1 MNNFNPQPPL
11 KPTPLPTVPG
21 ATDDTPWGFYWSI
34 AGDGGIASRSS
45 SSWLYNSDL
54 SDLWK
59 LYSIQQNIEAV
70 EWAVEVTT
78 EAAAKWTQEKID
90 KLEDVAKK
98 TGTKIK
104 VISINAFETAVEVA
118 DFVTDNAKNAIWEYA
133 TSGEYGPFGVLKLF
147 INSEAI
153 TTINIDIPVDAN
165 SMRLSFEY
173 LLADKGCILEV
184 FINDISV
191 YQASSNDFLGEGMQD
206 SDWIDVSSWSGKQVK
221 LSFRL
226 SNPID
231 GKQGVVALD
240 DLLFAKVFPF
250 VDNDEDGILDGDDN
264 CPDNYNP
271 SQTDSDG
278 DGVGDLCDNCPDTAN
293 PDQADSDSDGIGDEC
308 ESITTPGDLDG
319 DGDIDRD
326 DLNIILSYRNQPAS
340 VCPECDLDGDGMIT
354 ALDAR
359 KLVLLCTCPRCVCP

>member
-1 MNNFNPQPPL
+1 MGFPYLLADTNVLLFNYELFRLNDPHGYAHEWYRSSMNNFNPQPPL

-118 DFVTDNAKNAIWEYA
+118 
-133 TSGEYGPFGVLKLF
+133 
-147 INSEAI
+147 
-153 TTINIDIPVDAN
+153 
-165 SMRLSFEY
+165 
-173 LLADKGCILEV
+173 
-184 FINDISV
+184 
-191 YQASSNDFLGEGMQD
+191 
-206 SDWIDVSSWSGKQVK
+206 
-221 LSFRL
+221 
-226 SNPID
+226 
-231 GKQGVVALD
+231 
-240 DLLFAKVFPF
+240 
-250 VDNDEDGILDGDDN
+250 
-264 CPDNYNP
+264 
-271 SQTDSDG
+271 
-278 DGVGDLCDNCPDTAN
+278 
-293 PDQADSDSDGIGDEC
+293 
-308 ESITTPGDLDG
+308 
-319 DGDIDRD
+319 
-326 DLNIILSYRNQPAS
+326 
-340 VCPECDLDGDGMIT
+340 
-354 ALDAR
+354 
-359 KLVLLCTCPRCVCP
+359 